1 MKFDDLYNK
10 LMTEDEVSEGIAVD
24 PEKFDNPVINNEDVR
39 EMIASVGWAADG
51 EILLEPFDFNM
62 WDEDGSYYKDW
73 LESQPPEFVD
83 FKKGAME
90 VMNYAKEYGATTQ
103 DLAELKKH
111 LIELGKDYKE
121 QQFFLYGIEAD
132 LSLGVI

>member
-1 MKFDDLYNK
+1 MNLQFEHLAKTIL
-10 LMTEDEVSEGIAVD
+10 ESPQVD

-39 EMIASVGWAADG
+39 DMIASVGWGANDG
-51 EILLEPFDFNM
+51 MLLEPFDFSM
-62 WDEDGSYYKDW
+62 WDEDSSYYKDW

-90 VMNYAKEYGATTQ
+90 VMNYAKQYGATTQ